1 MFEGSFPIF
10 FACRVVRFRL
20 ASGVTCFLSSLS
32 SFRVALGRSFCDICL
47 ESWHTCEWVMAH
59 MWMSHGTHVNE
70 SWHTYEWVMTLIWMS
85 HGTHV
90 NESIWMSHGRHVNES
105 WHTCEWVMTLIWMSH
120 GTHMNESWN
129 TCEWVMAYMWMSPLS
144 ITWRTISIRD
154 ICVDICATGENLCVS
169 NMDHS
174 MTPAAVSALMH
185 LTNTTD
191 LDFVCEREIVACWWK

>member
-1 MFEGSFPIF
+1 MN
-10 FACRVVRFRL
+10 
-20 ASGVTCFLSSLS
+20 
-32 SFRVALGRSFCDICL
+32 
-47 ESWHTCEWVMAH
+47 ESWDLSAITPPNSCSH
-59 MWMSHGTHVNE
+59 MNE
-70 SWHTYEWVMTLIWMS
+70 SWHTYEWVMAHIWMS
-85 HGTHV
+85 HGTHM
-90 NESIWMSHGRHVNES
+90 NET
-105 WHTCEWVMTLIWMSH
+105 WHTYEWVMAHTWMGRGTHTNETWHAYDWVMAHIWTGHGTHEWAMAHIWMYTYKWVMAHIWMSH

-129 TCEWVMAYMWMSPLS
+129 TCEWVMAYMWMSQLS

-191 LDFVCEREIVACWWK
+191 LDFVCEREIVACWWR